1 MKIGDSKAGNSAKPI
16 GSAAIGNGGA
26 RVGKGTTIAANSNDG
41 DSVQLSP
48 RASQMQAIE
57 AGMANTPV
65 VDAAHVAAIRQAIA
79 DGLFKVNPDV
89 VADHLLATAREL
101 LRSRQN

>member
-1 MKIGDSKAGNSAKPI
+1 MSITGPVGPVRP
-16 GSAAIGNGGA
+16 GHTAIGT
-26 RVGKGTTIAANSNDG
+26 GKSTPKSTTVSADSSDG
-41 DSVQLSP
+41 DSVKLSP
-48 RASQMQAIE
+48 LASQMQAIDS
-57 AGMANTPV
+57 GMANTPV

-101 LRSRQN
+101 LQSRQRG

>member
-1 MKIGDSKAGNSAKPI
+1 MSTIKPVGTGTNIGVSG
-16 GSAAIGNGGA
+16 GSVRPNKGAAVSTNP
-26 RVGKGTTIAANSNDG
+26 SDG

-48 RASQMQAIE
+48 LASQMQAIE
-57 AGMANTPV
+57 AGMANSPV
-65 VDAAHVAAIRQAIA
+65 VDAAHVSAIRQAIA

-101 LRSRQN
+101 LQSRNG

>member
-1 MKIGDSKAGNSAKPI
+1 MKIGDSKTDNSVKPV
-16 GSAAIGNGGA
+16 GSAATGSSGA
-26 RVGKGTTIAANSNDG
+26 RAGKGTTVTANSSRA
-41 DSVQLSP
+41 DSVLLSP
-48 RASQMQAIE
+48 LASQMQAIE

-101 LRSRQN
+101 LRARQN

>member
-1 MKIGDSKAGNSAKPI
+1 
-16 GSAAIGNGGA
+16 
-26 RVGKGTTIAANSNDG
+26 
-41 DSVQLSP
+41 
-48 RASQMQAIE
+48 MQAIE
-57 AGMANTPV
+57 AGMANAPV

-101 LRSRQN
+101 LQSRQS

>member
-1 MKIGDSKAGNSAKPI
+1 VKIDNSIKPVGN
-16 GSAAIGNGGA
+16 AAVSSGGA
-26 RVGKGTTIAANSNDG
+26 RSGKSAGVATNSGG
-41 DSVQLSP
+41 DASVQLSP
-48 RASQMQAIE
+48 LASQMQAIE
-57 AGMANTPV
+57 SGMANAPV

-101 LRSRQN
+101 LQSRQS

>member
-1 MKIGDSKAGNSAKPI
+1 MKINADKPVVSVPSSGGKAQQRSG
-16 GSAAIGNGGA
+16 AAAAPNPGG
-26 RVGKGTTIAANSNDG
+26 G

-48 RASQMQAIE
+48 LAAQMQAIE

-65 VDAAHVAAIRQAIA
+65 VDAAHVAAIKQAIA

-89 VADHLLATAREL
+89 VADQLLATAREL

>member
-1 MKIGDSKAGNSAKPI
+1 MKIGDTSNSVKPVAG
-16 GSAAIGNGGA
+16 AAVGPGGA
-26 RVGKGTTIAANSNDG
+26 RAGKGAAIAANSGGG
-41 DSVQLSP
+41 DSVKLSP
-48 RASQMQAIE
+48 LASQMQAIE

-65 VDAAHVAAIRQAIA
+65 VDAEHVAAIRQAIA

-89 VADHLLATAREL
+89 VADQLLATAREL